1 MKKCLL
7 ALAALAT
14 SAMTLLAQPEI
25 VTQPSDQVVTNG
37 GTAVFSVA
45 VSGTGPFT
53 YQWQFKGTNFC
64 VITTLAGTGTNSYF
78 GDGGPATNAAL
89 NYPTG
94 VSFDGNGNLFI
105 ADAYNARIR
114 KVDTNGVV
122 ATVAGNGTYGYS
134 GASGVAT
141 NVMLYYPYGV
151 AADGAG
157 SFFIADYGNNRI
169 RGVDTNGFL
178 TTVAGTGSN
187 GYSGD
192 GGPATNAM
200 LGFPQY
206 LAVDSAGNL
215 FISDNNN
222 NRIRKVDTNGLITT
236 VAGTGTNG
244 YSGDG
249 GPATNAMVNYPMGVA
264 VDRTGNLFISDY
276 MNYRI
281 RKVDTNGIITTV
293 AGNGIPGR
301 SGDGGMATNATIV
314 NVGAV
319 TVDCMGNLYLAE
331 PGFNTV
337 LKVDTNGIITTVAGG
352 AASLNDP
359 GDGGPA
365 SLAALRNPH
374 GLTTDAAGNVH
385 IADAGTNRIRRLAT
399 VSPPFLP
406 TFTLPNIT
414 TNNLG
419 NYSVVISDSSG
430 SVTSTLATLNIPAY
444 FILQPH
450 SVTVPAGGST
460 NLSALAGSIGPLAYQ
475 WACNGTNI
483 DWETNSILDFTNLQ
497 MSQSGAYSVAI
508 SNSFGGTISSNAIL
522 NVVPSLLTSQPA
534 NQSVAV
540 GGTVSFSVTAS
551 GQGPFAYQWQFQG
564 TNLPWAW
571 TTNRSLALTN
581 VQFSQAGAY
590 SVVVSNLY
598 GAVTSSNANLK
609 VLSIIPWGSYV
620 YGNTAISNVPA
631 HLTNI
636 ILLAAGDTHGLA
648 LKTDGTVTAWG
659 GNLFGQT
666 NVPSGLTNVVSIA
679 AGSMHSLALKSD
691 GTVALWGKVPIASIG
706 SSVPADATNIVAL
719 ALGPG
724 AQHGLFLRSDGSVE
738 DWANSYYGLTNP
750 PAMARNAVAVAA
762 GAFHAVALRADG
774 RVVAW
779 GDSSR
784 GQISIPASATNIVAI
799 ATGWY
804 GNAALRADGTVL
816 TWGSISSPS
825 AGMTNVIDLA
835 CPMNSVFST
844 GDILVLRRNGTLVE
858 YSGNVPSSVAS
869 NVTAIAAGS
878 YNAFALMG
886 SGPPVF
892 SGLPVHRTVATGSR
906 AYFRAVAAGTM
917 PISYQWN
924 CNGTNII
931 GATNSVLVLT
941 NVQPV
946 QAGSYYTLA
955 ASNAFGLFTN
965 GAMFLN
971 EVPLEF
977 SIQPPILSAAVGATA
992 KFTLAFTNGVGPFA
1006 WQWQCNNTNI
1016 NGATNS
1022 SLSLTNVQLS
1032 QAGTYSLVAGNSY
1045 GSVTNTAVLTVLPML
1060 FNAGSTNLA
1069 MTTNG
1074 FKFRLD
1080 SVYATQS
1087 VIIFASTDLVS
1098 WLPILTNAPATGS
1111 VLFLDSSATNLPQ
1124 RFYRAVEQ

>member
-1 MKKCLL
+1 MNRIVF
-7 ALAALAT
+7 AIVAWSAASRLV
-14 SAMTLLAQPEI
+14 SAQPTI
-25 VTQPSDQVVTNG
+25 SQQPADQVITNG
-37 GTAVFSVA
+37 GAAVFSVA
-45 VSGTGPFT
+45 VSGAGPFT
-53 YQWQFKGTNFC
+53 YQWQFNGTNFC
-64 VITTLAGTGTNSYF
+64 VITTVAGTGTNSYL

-122 ATVAGNGTYGYS
+122 TTVAGNGTSGYS
-134 GASGVAT
+134 GAGGVAT
-141 NVMLYYPYGV
+141 NVTLYYPYGV

-157 SFFIADYGNNRI
+157 NFFIADYGNNRI
-169 RGVDTNGFL
+169 RKVDTNGFL
-178 TTVAGTGSN
+178 TTVAGNGSN

-206 LAVDSAGNL
+206 LTVDGAGNIL
-215 FISDNNN
+215 ISDYNNH
-222 NRIRKVDTNGLITT
+222 RIRRVDTNGLITT

-249 GPATNAMVNYPMGVA
+249 GPATNAMMNYPMGVV
-264 VDRTGNLFISDY
+264 VDRAGNLFISDY

-293 AGNGIPGR
+293 AGNGLSGR

-319 TVDCMGNLYLAE
+319 TVDGMGNLYLAE

-352 AASLNDP
+352 AANLNDP

-365 SLAALRNPH
+365 SLAALGNPR
-374 GLTTDAAGNVH
+374 GLTTDAAGNVF

-419 NYSVVISDSSG
+419 SYSVVISDSSG
-430 SVTSTLATLNIPAY
+430 SVTSSVAALNMPAY
-444 FILQPH
+444 FISQPH
-450 SVTVPAGGST
+450 NVTVPAGGST
-460 NLSALAGSIGPLAYQ
+460 NLSALAGSTGPLAYQ
-475 WACNGTNI
+475 WACNGTNV
-483 DWETNSILDFTNLQ
+483 DGETNSILIFPNLQ

-508 SNSFGGTISSNAIL
+508 SNSFGGTVSSNAIL

-534 NQSVAV
+534 NKSVAV

-564 TNLPWAW
+564 TNLPWLWA
-571 TTNRSLALTN
+571 TNSSLALTN
-581 VQFSQAGAY
+581 VQFSQARAY

-598 GAVTSSNANLK
+598 GAVISSNANLK
-609 VLSIIPWGSYV
+609 VLSIIPWGSY
-620 YGNTAISNVPA
+620 YSGNSAISNAPA

-636 ILLAAGDTHGLA
+636 IMLAAGDNHGLA

-659 GNLFGQT
+659 GNLGGPT
-666 NVPSGLTNVVSIA
+666 NVPTGLTNVVSIA

-691 GTVALWGKVPIASIG
+691 GTVALWGKIPPPGGG
-706 SSVPADATNIVAL
+706 SYVPADATNIVAL

-750 PAMARNAVAVAA
+750 PAMVRNAVAVAA

-779 GDSSR
+779 GDSSH
-784 GQISIPASATNIVAI
+784 GQISVPASATNIVAI

-816 TWGSISSPS
+816 TWGNISSPS

-835 CPMNSVFST
+835 CPMNSSFAG

-858 YSGNVPSSVAS
+858 FSGSVPSSVAS

-892 SGLPVHRTVATGSR
+892 SGLPVNRTVATGSR
-906 AYFRAVAAGTM
+906 AYFRAVAVGAM
-917 PISYQWN
+917 PINYQWT
-924 CNGTNII
+924 CNGTNVP

-941 NVQPV
+941 NVLPA
-946 QAGSYYTLA
+946 QAGNSYSLI
-955 ASNAFGLFTN
+955 ASNAFGLATN
-965 GAMFLN
+965 GAMVLN
-971 EVPLEF
+971 EVPLESF
-977 SIQPPILSAAVGATA
+977 IRPAILSTSVCARASFSVTNFAGA
-992 KFTLAFTNGVGPFA
+992 GPFSY
-1006 WQWQCNNTNI
+1006 QWQFNNTNI
-1016 NGATNS
+1016 DWATNA
-1022 SLSLTNVQLS
+1022 SLTLTNVQLS
-1032 QAGTYSLVAGNSY
+1032 QAGTYAAIVGNAY
-1045 GSVTNTAVLTVLPML
+1045 GTVTNTALLNVLPMV
-1060 FNAGSTNLA
+1060 FNAGGTNLLL
-1069 MTTNG
+1069 TTNG

-1080 SVYATQS
+1080 SVYATGS
-1087 VIIFASTDLVS
+1087 VRIFASTNLVD
-1098 WLPILTNAPATGS
+1098 WQPIFTNPPATGS
-1111 VLFLDSSATNLPQ
+1111 VLFLDSAATNLPQ